1 MFLTPGSD
9 TLDALVYYLRIV
21 LLGPPGSGKG
31 TCAKFIED
39 LYGVPVIITGN
50 MLRAAVHND
59 TPLGKTAKGYM
70 DRGEL
75 VPDDLVN
82 LLVTERLSEPDA
94 ANGFILDGY
103 PRSAKQANALD
114 ESLKKMGKSLDH
126 VLHVNLEDDVIINRT
141 SNRRS
146 CPKCGSIFNLLNK
159 PPKVAGKC
167 DVCGEPLIQRDDDKA
182 DVIINRLKVYHVNT
196 RPLLDWYRS
205 KGKVKSIR
213 GDIGLTELPAALK
226 RLLED

>member
-1 MFLTPGSD
+1 M
-9 TLDALVYYLRIV
+9 RIV

-39 LYGVPVIITGN
+39 LYGVPVITTGN

-82 LLVTERLSEPDA
+82 ILVTERLSEPDA

-103 PRSAKQANALD
+103 PRSAKQADALD
-114 ESLKKMGKSLDH
+114 ESLKKMGKRLDH
-126 VLHVNLEDDVIINRT
+126 VLQVNLEDDVIINRT

-159 PPKVAGKC
+159 PPKVADKC
-167 DVCGEPLIQRDDDKA
+167 DVCGETLLQRDDDKE
-182 DVIINRLKVYHVNT
+182 DVIINRLKVYHENT
-196 RPLLDWYRS
+196 RPLLYWYEK

-213 GDIGLTELPAALK
+213 GDIGLTELPTALK